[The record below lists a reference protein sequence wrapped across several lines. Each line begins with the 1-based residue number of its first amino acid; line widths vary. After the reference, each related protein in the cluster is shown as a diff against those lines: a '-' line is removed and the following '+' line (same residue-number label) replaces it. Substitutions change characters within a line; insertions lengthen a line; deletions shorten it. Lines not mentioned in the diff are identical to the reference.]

1 MPLFISDS
9 ELEGLGANVGAVV
22 SKADA
27 FIRDLQEQLEAE
39 KGACTDVQQKL
50 VAAEKALQ
58 ESKEHNAEL
67 ESKLKELESTKKVR
81 KDLAAPKAVPDVDV
95 HAKVPRLHVKTK
107 PDVLKKTVP
116 QTRKSLP
123 EGFASKDDNGVSS
136 LKLSK
141 EDQDALETLDKE
153 DAKLGEEMAA
163 LKSKGGNTHALG
175 VKSRE
180 RAEKRR
186 EFYAKLEEKMRAKE
200 EEKHQIEAKKEEEN
214 ENKMKELRKGLK
226 FKATPLPSFYADGP
240 PKVEVKKIP
249 PTRPISPKLTTAR
262 RASLYE
268 AEHDGS
274 KSPVARTKNGDHG
287 FKDDVRK
294 SMQRRKSITSGHKS
308 EHSESLVAKVGPE
321 QLDAAPAAPETAQ

>member
-1 MPLFISDS
+1 MPLFMTDS
-9 ELEGLGANVGAVV
+9 ELEGAGGNVNAVV
-22 SKADA
+22 VKADA
-27 FIRDLQEQLEAE
+27 FILDLQEQLEAE
-39 KGACTDVQQKL
+39 KGACADVQQRL
-50 VAAEKALQ
+50 NTAEKALQ
-58 ESKEHNAEL
+58 ESLEQNAEL
-67 ESKLKELESTKKVR
+67 EAKLKDLESMKKGR
-81 KDLAAPKAVPDVDV
+81 KDLSAPKAVPDVDV
-95 HAKVPRLHVKTK
+95 HARVPRLHVKVK
-107 PDVLKKTVP
+107 PEVVKKIP
-116 QTRKSLP
+116 ATRKSAP
-123 EGFASKDDNGVSS
+123 EGFGAKPTDSAPDELGVSS

-141 EDQDALETLDKE
+141 EDQDTLESLDKE

-186 EFYAKLEEKMRAKE
+186 EFYAKLEEKIRAKE

-249 PTRPISPKLTTAR
+249 PTRPRSPKLTTAR
-262 RASLYE
+262 RASMYE

-274 KSPVARTKNGDHG
+274 KSPIARVRNGDHA

-294 SMQRRKSITSGHKS
+294 STQRRKSVSSGHRR
-308 EHSESLVAKVGPE
+308 ESLDPGVAKVVPE
-321 QLDAAPAAPETAQ
+321 APAVAAT